1 MFAVAKTAYLLGC
14 TSSVQIKDE
23 AHAHVDKSKQIAI
36 GVDIG
41 GTFTDVILV
50 DERTDS
56 VYSAKVL
63 TTPERPA
70 QAVLAAVAQVL
81 EQGKSQHG
89 DVRTIVHGTTLAT
102 NAIIERK
109 GARTALLC
117 TRGFRDALETGT
129 ELRYDLHDLFIEF
142 PQPLVMRDLRIGIA
156 ERVRFDGSVLTPLD
170 KAEVRDALRAL
181 AGEDIE
187 AVAVCFLHAYA
198 NPANEEAAGQAIHAE
213 RPDLAISLS
222 SRVLPE
228 IGEYGRVSTTVANAY
243 VQPLMSRYLAELS
256 EALKERG
263 SRGAFFVM
271 SSSGGTLSLDL
282 ARQFPVRLVES
293 GPAAGV
299 SIATHFAQRLGK
311 PNVLAF
317 DMGGTTAK
325 ISLITGGQPTRT
337 TELEVARVRR
347 FQKGSGLL
355 LKAPAVDLI
364 EIGAG
369 GGSIARVDALG
380 LLGVGP
386 DSAGSDPGPACYGAG
401 GTSATVTDAD
411 LVLGYLNADFF
422 LGGKMRLHRERA
434 AAAIEQNVGAPLG
447 LDTVDAARS
456 IYEVVNDNMANAASV
471 YAAEQGIDLR
481 DFTMLA
487 FGGAAPAHVC
497 DVAKRLGI
505 RDVRIPV
512 GAGVLSAL
520 GCLASPVSFD
530 FVFGYM
536 RELKEVDWASVN
548 ARFAALEKEGRQH
561 LREAGIRDGV
571 TTRYPADMRY
581 LSQRYEVNVPLP
593 AGKLGPDILDRLHD
607 AFYTAYRQHYGRDI
621 REVPVETVSW
631 RLTVSGPSPQLAVT
645 WGGSPD
651 AAVIEKGRRP
661 VVFAGA
667 TAAVDCPVY
676 ERARL
681 APGASLPGP
690 AIIEDIE
697 STTVVPPGGRV
708 DVDDLRMLVISL
720 KG

>member
-1 MFAVAKTAYLLGC
+1 MEKN
-14 TSSVQIKDE
+14 K
-23 AHAHVDKSKQIAI
+23 HIAI

-50 DERTDS
+50 DERAGA

-63 TTPERPA
+63 TTPEHPA
-70 QAVLAAVAQVL
+70 QAVLTAVAQVL
-81 EQGKSQHG
+81 EQARARH
-89 DVRTIVHGTTLAT
+89 DVVRTIVHGTTLAT

-109 GARTALLC
+109 GARTVLLT
-117 TRGFRDALETGT
+117 TRGFRDVLETAT

-142 PQPLVMRDLRIGIA
+142 PEPLVPRHRRIGIA
-156 ERVRFDGSVLTPLD
+156 ERVRFDGNVLAPLAQ
-170 KAEVRDALRAL
+170 AEVRDALRAL
-181 AGEDIE
+181 GAEDIE

-198 NPANEEAAGQAIHAE
+198 NPANEEAAARAIRAE
-213 RPDLAISLS
+213 RPDLSVSLS

-256 EALKERG
+256 DALKERG

-299 SIATHFAQRLGK
+299 SIATHFAQRLDR

-386 DSAGSDPGPACYGAG
+386 DSAGADPGPACYGAG
-401 GTSATVTDAD
+401 GTAATVTDAD
-411 LVLGYLNADFF
+411 LLLGYLNADYF
-422 LGGKMRLHRERA
+422 LGGKMRLHPERA
-434 AAAIEQNVGAPLG
+434 ATAVEHNVGKPLG
-447 LDTVDAARS
+447 IDAIRAARS

-481 DFTMLA
+481 DFTLLA

-497 DVAKRLGI
+497 DVAQRLGI
-505 RDVRIPV
+505 RRVRVPV

-536 RELKEVDWASVN
+536 RELKQVDWASVN
-548 ARFAALEKEGRQH
+548 TRFAALEKEGRQH
-561 LREAGIRDGV
+561 LAEAGIRDGV
-571 TTRYPADMRY
+571 TAGCSADMRY
-581 LSQRYEVNVPLP
+581 LSQRYEVNVALP
-593 AGKLGPDILDRLHD
+593 AGELGPELLDRLHD
-607 AFYTAYRQHYGRDI
+607 AFYAAYRQHYGREI

-631 RLTVSGPSPQLAVT
+631 RLTVSGPAPHLAVT
-645 WGGSPD
+645 WPSQGRTD
-651 AAVIEKGRRP
+651 ANPVPKARRP
-661 VVFAGA
+661 VVFAGFDA
-667 TAAVDCPVY
+667 PVDCPVY
-676 ERARL
+676 ERGRL
-681 APGASLPGP
+681 SLGAAISGP
-690 AIIEDIE
+690 AIVEDHE
-697 STTVVPPGGRV
+697 STAVVPPGARV
-708 DVDDLRMLVISL
+708 EVDDLRMLVISL
-720 KG
+720 EG